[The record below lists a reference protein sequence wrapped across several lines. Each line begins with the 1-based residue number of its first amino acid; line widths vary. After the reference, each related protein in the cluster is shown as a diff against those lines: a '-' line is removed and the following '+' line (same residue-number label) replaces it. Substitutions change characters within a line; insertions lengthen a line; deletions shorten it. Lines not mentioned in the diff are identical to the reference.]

1 MTSSPPSPPPE
12 EPRPRP
18 FPFPWLVIVPAVVA
32 LLVFLII
39 TPADLLAQAGNWF
52 LAKPVMI
59 GYAVCHQIP
68 SHSFIVCGHQFPLCA
83 RCTGT
88 FAGALIGF
96 LGQAVVLRRRRA
108 TEFPSPFI
116 IAVLF
121 LFTALWAADGLN
133 SYMAT
138 IVRGPH
144 LYEPLHELRLATGAL
159 NGLMMSALVYP
170 AFNVTLWRR
179 TVPERAIRGLRDLGV
194 LVLLEFGMVGLV
206 LAVAEPL
213 SPVKL
218 SVDVVR
224 QVAPSFLLDAG
235 SLVLGLW
242 RAWQCAMLYPLA
254 WFSTLGVLLLLTSVN
269 TMLVLIFIRRENAVD
284 SWRAAQIPLLA
295 GLAVSLVQIGVI
307 SVARYAF
314 TGTFFGLPLL
324 W

>member
-1 MTSSPPSPPPE
+1 
-12 EPRPRP
+12 
-18 FPFPWLVIVPAVVA
+18 
-32 LLVFLII
+32 
-39 TPADLLAQAGNWF
+39 
-52 LAKPVMI
+52 MI

-68 SHSFIVCGHQFPLCA
+68 SHSLIVCEHHLPLCA

-116 IAVLF
+116 IAILF
-121 LFTALWAADGLN
+121 LFTVLWAADGLN
-133 SYMAT
+133 SYMAD

-144 LYEPLHELRLATGAL
+144 LYEPLHELRVTTGAL

-170 AFNVTLWRR
+170 AFNVTLWRH
-179 TVPERAIRGLRDLGV
+179 TVPERAICGLRDLGV
-194 LVLLEFGMVGLV
+194 LLLLAFGMVGLV
-206 LAVAEPL
+206 LAVAEPQ

-218 SVDVVR
+218 SVDVAR
-224 QVAPSFLLDAG
+224 QAAPSFLLNAG
-235 SLVLGLW
+235 SLALGLGI
-242 RAWQCAMLYPLA
+242 ALQCVMLYPLA

-269 TMLVLIFIRRENAVD
+269 TMLVLIFIRRESAVD

-295 GLAVSLVQIGVI
+295 GLAVSFVQIGII
-307 SVARYAF
+307 SVVRYAF
-314 TGTFFGLPLL
+314 TGTLFGLPLL